1 MPFWRRPKLED
12 LIVDLRMYVKEI
24 DRTKENYQRRSEEL
38 YRKARKAA
46 MEGNEHRARA
56 YLRQHLQC
64 DKTVFALDMF
74 VINME
79 QLIFDLRNA
88 RGVEAIGECLGK
100 ISKCLNRL
108 KVLRP
113 RGIASIMAKVNRQ
126 MGRMGLSMESIFDA
140 IKDYEPFRVEPLTE
154 EEVDQAYERLLGEIA
169 AEVPK
174 VPEVEAKVAE
184 LERKREEL
192 VGKSGK
198 ERRE

>member
-46 MEGNEHRARA
+46 MEGNEHRAKA

-88 RGVEAIGECLGK
+88 RGVEAIGMCLGK
-100 ISKCLNRL
+100 ISKCLDKL

-113 RGIASIMAKVNRQ
+113 RGITSVMSKVNRQ
-126 MGRMGLSMESIFDA
+126 MEKLGLSMESIFDA
-140 IKDYEPFRVEPLTE
+140 LKDYEPFRIEPLSE
-154 EEVDQAYERLLGEIA
+154 DEVDQAYERLLSEIA
-169 AEVPK
+169 VEVPK
-174 VPEVEAKVAE
+174 VPEVEAKIAE

-192 VGKSGK
+192 VGKSSEKK
-198 ERRE
+198 E

>member
-46 MEGNEHRARA
+46 MEGNEHRAKA

-64 DKTVFALDMF
+64 DKTAYALDMF

-88 RGVEAIGECLGK
+88 KGVEAIGMCLGK
-100 ISKCLNRL
+100 ISKCLDKL

-113 RGIASIMAKVNRQ
+113 RGITSVVSKVNKQ
-126 MGRMGLSMESIFDA
+126 MEKLGLSMESIFDA
-140 IKDYEPFRVEPLTE
+140 LKDYEPFRIEPLSE
-154 EEVDQAYERLLGEIA
+154 DEVDQAYERLLSEIA
-169 AEVPK
+169 VEVPK
-174 VPEVEAKVAE
+174 VPEVEAKIAE

-192 VGKSGK
+192 VGKSSEKK
-198 ERRE
+198 E